1 MRFWWAVGSGG
12 VVGMVLKVEGE
23 REENEEKIEIVKK
36 KMNKKEYLNKMGK
49 K

>member
-36 KMNKKEYLNKMGK
+36 KNE
-49 K
+49 

>member
-36 KMNKKEYLNKMGK
+36 K
-49 K
+49 